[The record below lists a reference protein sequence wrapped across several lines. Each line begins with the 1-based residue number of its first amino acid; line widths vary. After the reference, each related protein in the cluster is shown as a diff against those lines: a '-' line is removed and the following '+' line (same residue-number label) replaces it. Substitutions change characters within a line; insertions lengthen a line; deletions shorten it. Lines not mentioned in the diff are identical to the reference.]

1 MLDSSSEAWLSQ
13 NPKYIGTWQG
23 KVIQS
28 LVLHGNEPVSFNKLL
43 EETGFGAKALLR
55 ALAPL
60 RQANVISYE
69 GKNYSL
75 IDQKLRD
82 EWSAYLKTSHHL
94 ESTAI
99 KPQATSEIKPEIQ
112 KETSLIQLISQWR
125 EMRNLTFPMET
136 KHFFLEGE
144 YLDELA
150 RVLIGKAQKQILVTN
165 PFIDSCHLTK
175 NLENAVLRKIS
186 VKAVARRPKD
196 SHEEVTKREC
206 QASLRKAGMIIHYDN
221 QIHAKIIVI
230 DGEVAI
236 VSSMNLYSASS
247 GGFTK
252 EAGIVSV
259 DQQVVSSVSKYIQ
272 EILNKPE
279 STDSRY

>member
-1 MLDSSSEAWLSQ
+1 MSQ
-13 NPKYIGTWQG
+13 TPKYLDTWQG
-23 KVIQS
+23 KVIKS
-28 LVLHGNEPVSFNKLL
+28 LVLHGNEPVSFNKLM
-43 EETGFGAKALLR
+43 EETGLPAKGLLR

-60 RQANVISYE
+60 RQNNVIRYE
-69 GKNYSL
+69 GKNYFL
-75 IDQKLRD
+75 ANEEIRQQWTK
-82 EWSAYLKTSHHL
+82 YL
-94 ESTAI
+94 AI
-99 KPQATSEIKPEIQ
+99 NITPNARQNTQQITVPINQAAVKPPQNQVNDLVQWII
-112 KETSLIQLISQWR
+112 QWR
-125 EMRNLTFPMET
+125 EMRNLTFPIDT
-136 KHFFLEGE
+136 QHFFLEGE

-150 RVLIGKAQKQILVTN
+150 RVLIGKAQHQILVTN

-196 SHEEVTKREC
+196 NVEDTTKREC
-206 QASLRKAGMIIHYDN
+206 QASLRKAGMLIHYDN

-230 DGEVAI
+230 DNKVAI

-252 EAGIVSV
+252 EAGIVSIE
-259 DQQVVSSVSKYIQ
+259 DKVVTSVSKYIID
-272 EILNKPE
+272 ILSKPE

>member
-1 MLDSSSEAWLSQ
+1 MSQ
-13 NPKYIGTWQG
+13 NPKYFGTWQG
-23 KVIQS
+23 KVIKS
-28 LVLHGNEPVSFNKLL
+28 LVLHGKEPVSFNKLM
-43 EETGFGAKALLR
+43 EETEFSPKALLR

-60 RQANVISYE
+60 RQANVIRYE
-69 GKNYSL
+69 GKNYFLVDEVIRQEWTKYITTNISPDL
-75 IDQKLRD
+75 GQAQK
-82 EWSAYLKTSHHL
+82 SHQL
-94 ESTAI
+94 VMETKQDLPIS
-99 KPQATSEIKPEIQ
+99 SVS
-112 KETSLIQLISQWR
+112 KEAGLIQWIIQWR
-125 EMRNLTFPMET
+125 EMRNLDFPIES

-150 RVLIGKAQKQILVTN
+150 RVLIGKAQHQILVTN

-186 VKAVARRPKD
+186 VKVVARRPKD
-196 SHEEVTKREC
+196 NHDDTTKREC
-206 QASLRKAGMIIHYDN
+206 QASLKKAGMLIHYDN

-230 DGEVAI
+230 DNVVAI

-252 EAGIVSV
+252 EAGIVSI
-259 DQQVVSSVSKYIQ
+259 DEKVVKSVSKYIID
-272 EILNKPE
+272 ILSKPE

>member
-1 MLDSSSEAWLSQ
+1 M
-13 NPKYIGTWQG
+13 
-23 KVIQS
+23 
-28 LVLHGNEPVSFNKLL
+28 
-43 EETGFGAKALLR
+43 EETGLPAKGLLR

-60 RQANVISYE
+60 RQNNVIRYE
-69 GKNYSL
+69 GKNYFL
-75 IDQKLRD
+75 ANEEIRQQWTK
-82 EWSAYLKTSHHL
+82 YL
-94 ESTAI
+94 AI
-99 KPQATSEIKPEIQ
+99 NITPNARQNTQQITVPINQAAVKPPQNQVNDLVQWII
-112 KETSLIQLISQWR
+112 QWR
-125 EMRNLTFPMET
+125 EMRNLTFPIDT
-136 KHFFLEGE
+136 QHFFLEGE

-150 RVLIGKAQKQILVTN
+150 RVLIGKAQHQILVTN

-196 SHEEVTKREC
+196 NVEDTTKREC
-206 QASLRKAGMIIHYDN
+206 QASLRKAGMLIHYDN

-230 DGEVAI
+230 DNKVAI

-252 EAGIVSV
+252 EAGIVSIE
-259 DQQVVSSVSKYIQ
+259 DKVVTSVSKYIID
-272 EILNKPE
+272 ILSKPE

>member
-1 MLDSSSEAWLSQ
+1 MSQ
-13 NPKYIGTWQG
+13 YPKYWETWQG
-23 KVIQS
+23 KVIKA
-28 LVLHGNEPVSFNKLL
+28 LVLHGQEPLSFNKLM
-43 EETGFGAKALLR
+43 EETGFQSKGLLR

-69 GKNYSL
+69 GKNYLLVDEQIRREWTKFLATNISSNSEQKIQPIVTVAL
-75 IDQKLRD
+75 KQDQSKV
-82 EWSAYLKTSHHL
+82 S
-94 ESTAI
+94 I
-99 KPQATSEIKPEIQ
+99 
-112 KETSLIQLISQWR
+112 KETDLVQWLMQWR
-125 EMRNLTFPMET
+125 EMRNLCFPVES

-150 RVLIGKAQKQILVTN
+150 RVLIDRAKHQILVTN

-175 NLENAVLRKIS
+175 TLENAVLRRIS
-186 VKAVARRPKD
+186 VKVVARRPKD
-196 SHEEVTKREC
+196 TVEDTTKREC
-206 QASLRKAGMIIHYDN
+206 QTSLKKAGMRIHYDN

-230 DGEVAI
+230 DDKVAI

-252 EAGIVSV
+252 EAGIVSI
-259 DQQVVSSVSKYIQ
+259 DEKVVATVSKYIL
-272 EILNKPE
+272 EILSKPE

>member
-1 MLDSSSEAWLSQ
+1 LSQ
-13 NPKYIGTWQG
+13 NPKYLGTWQG
-23 KVIQS
+23 KVIKS
-28 LVLHGNEPVSFNKLL
+28 LVLHGREPVSFNKLM
-43 EETGFGAKALLR
+43 EETEFSPKALLR

-60 RQANVISYE
+60 RQANVIRYE
-69 GKNYSL
+69 DKNYFLVDEIIRQEWTKYLASN
-75 IDQKLRD
+75 ISPDIGQGQKSQQLVMETKQD
-82 EWSAYLKTSHHL
+82 IPNSSVN
-94 ESTAI
+94 
-99 KPQATSEIKPEIQ
+99 
-112 KETSLIQLISQWR
+112 KETGLIQWIIQWR
-125 EMRNLTFPMET
+125 EMRNLNFPIES

-150 RVLIGKAQKQILVTN
+150 RVLIGKAQHQILVTN

-186 VKAVARRPKD
+186 VKVVARRPKD
-196 SHEEVTKREC
+196 SHDDTTKREC
-206 QASLRKAGMIIHYDN
+206 QASLKKAGMLIHYDN

-230 DGEVAI
+230 DNVVAI

-252 EAGIVSV
+252 EAGIVSI
-259 DQQVVSSVSKYIQ
+259 DEKVVTSVSKYIIA
-272 EILNKPE
+272 ILSKPE